1 MTLTFRTD
9 LKVELIHQYGIDRHI
24 AEAAWVSS
32 GVNQEGQLEEVS
44 EGRIRGVIR
53 ALLRDKHGTPFESG
67 YFAFRFEV
75 PRAVRDE
82 AVRHRMMSVSSSSLR
97 YTMARPEVY
106 LPPRHRPFKKAEG
119 FKQIK
124 PVYEPLNDDEYETYK
139 TALVNGYQEAHYNN
153 LFIMNMIDSTESARW
168 LTHDGTYVTFIGR
181 FNPRS
186 LMHFLG
192 LRTHNENANHV
203 SYPMYE
209 IMVVAD
215 KMEQYF
221 KEKLPITWEAWNFYG
236 REAP

>member
-1 MTLTFRTD
+1 MVAFRSD
-9 LKVELIHQYGIDRHI
+9 LKVELIHHYGTDQHI

-32 GVNQEGQLEEVS
+32 GVTRESVGDEYFDR
-44 EGRIRGVIR
+44 RIKGVVR
-53 ALLRDKHGTPFESG
+53 ALLREKHGTPFESG

-97 YTMARPEVY
+97 YTFANPEVY
-106 LPPRHRPFKKAEG
+106 IPPRERPFVKAEG
-119 FKQIK
+119 FKQLQPK
-124 PVYEPLNDDEYETYK
+124 YEPMTDDDYADYVFHLK
-139 TALVNGYQEAHYNN
+139 DGYRKAANANSCIQDFVE
-153 LFIMNMIDSTESARW
+153 STEAARW
-168 LTHDGTYVTFIGR
+168 LTHDGTYVSFIGR

-203 SYPMYE
+203 SYPMWE
-209 IMVVAD
+209 IEQVATQ
-215 KMEQYF
+215 MEAF
-221 KEKLPITWEAWNFYG
+221 FAEKLPLTYAAWNEFG

>member
-1 MTLTFRTD
+1 MTLTFRSD
-9 LKVELIHQYGIDRHI
+9 IKVELIHHYGIDRHI

-44 EGRIRGVIR
+44 EGRIRGVLR

-67 YFAFRFEV
+67 YFSFRFEV

-106 LPPRHRPFKKAEG
+106 IPPEHRPFKKAEG

-124 PVYEPLNDDEYETYK
+124 PVYEPLSDVEYEVYVAQLK
-139 TALVNGYQEAHYNN
+139 QGYTLANIHLEN
-153 LFIMNMIDSTESARW
+153 IMNLDSTEAARW
-168 LTHDGTYVTFIGR
+168 LTFDGTYVTFIGR

-203 SYPMYE
+203 SYPMWE
-209 IMVVAD
+209 IEQVANQ
-215 KMEQYF
+215 MEQHF
-221 KEKLPITWEAWNFYG
+221 KEKLPITWELWNFYG